1 MTTGGDGSPLQSN
14 DNAPSRLK
22 KDGSSFSAGINQLT
36 DIGLMHRGSR
46 EAIVG
51 RMRDMCRVR
60 QEQKKFADSLE
71 EEIMQLEQ
79 GGVRR
84 RRRSWGMDVCSA
96 VVRENDTYFS
106 HPPHVLVFF

>member
-1 MTTGGDGSPLQSN
+1 MTTGGDGSPLQNN

-22 KDGSSFSAGINQLT
+22 KDGSSFSAGINELT
-36 DIGLMHRGSR
+36 DIGLIHRGSR

-79 GGVRR
+79 GGGCGGGGG
-84 RRRSWGMDVCSA
+84 WTCA
-96 VVRENDTYFS
+96 PHTREKTTHTFPT
-106 HPPHVLVFF
+106 HPTFFLVFL